1 MTTTETPSTLTLTRP
16 VTRPPRRAFLAA
28 LMGTSLAISSAGLAG
43 AARADADPNLVD
55 MQVVNR
61 DTGQPLRTWPHA
73 GRTFVAGLPGAR
85 YGLRVT
91 NHTDG
96 RVLVVMSV
104 DGLNVVTG
112 ETAGYGQRGYV
123 LGPYQAY
130 DVTGWRKSESE
141 VAAFTFAPLPQSYA
155 ARTGRPGDVGV
166 IGLAVFKE
174 RVVLAP
180 AATPAAEARREP
192 RTDGRDSISE
202 IVVTG
207 QRIPSPSAVPAPPP
221 APPSTPSTATARAA
235 PASRLAGP
243 APAEE
248 KLGTAH
254 GARENSVITLVSF
267 DRATAYP
274 QLIRRIEYDTFDNLV
289 ASGVIR
295 PASDPGHRPRPF
307 PANGYVP
314 DPPGDR

>member
-1 MTTTETPSTLTLTRP
+1 MTTAETPIISPNTPLR
-16 VTRPPRRAFLAA
+16 RRAVLATLLGTA
-28 LMGTSLAISSAGLAG
+28 LAVSAAGHSG
-43 AARADADPNLVD
+43 AARADAAPNLVD
-55 MQVVNR
+55 LQVVNR

-73 GRTFVAGLPGAR
+73 GRTFVAGQPGAR

-123 LGPYQAY
+123 LGPYEAY

-155 ARTGRPGDVGV
+155 ARTGRRGDVGV

-180 AATPAAEARREP
+180 AALPAAEPRREP
-192 RTDGRDSISE
+192 RIGDRSSISE
-202 IVVTG
+202 TVLTG
-207 QRIPSPSAVPAPPP
+207 QRIPSPSTVAAAPP
-221 APPSTPSTATARAA
+221 AVARAA
-235 PASRLAGP
+235 PLLRPAAP

-254 GARENSVITLVSF
+254 GARETSVITLVSF